1 MLKAL
6 QILQRRVMVEFLTGV
21 MLLESR
27 SCSFGELFEDSGLES
42 LGVSMSTL
50 SRVLKDWMAQGI
62 IEKAK
67 APLPRKAVY
76 RVCDEKK
83 MYALLE
89 DIAINLELASIIVR
103 LNINSSFE
111 SHSKNS

>member
-21 MLLESR
+21 KLLESR

-50 SRVLKDWMAQGI
+50 SRILKDWMAQGI

-76 RVCDEKK
+76 RVRDEEKLR
-83 MYALLE
+83 ALLE
-89 DIAINLELASIIVR
+89 DIAVNLEKTQFFIRKSLKKFLR
-103 LNINSSFE
+103 DDP
-111 SHSKNS
+111 